1 MSMVVDIKDAK
12 LSAAAEVQ
20 AKNAADMLHKHYPG
34 WLWGVH
40 VDDVGGVMKVL
51 LLSVSGS
58 WGFVI
63 KLKDLDPEYRMVMRA
78 GGEILERFNLSRRA
92 RRLGDISNLQRDSL
106 RRAQFHKD

>member
-1 MSMVVDIKDAK
+1 MSMVVDIKEAR

-40 VDDVGGVMKVL
+40 VDSDGGVMKVM

-58 WGFVI
+58 WGFII
-63 KLKDLDPEYRMVMRA
+63 KLKDLDPEYRKVMRA
-78 GGEILERFNLSRRA
+78 GGEILERFNLSRRG
-92 RRLGDISNLQRDSL
+92 RREGDISDLQRDSF
-106 RRAQFHKD
+106 RRAVFHKD